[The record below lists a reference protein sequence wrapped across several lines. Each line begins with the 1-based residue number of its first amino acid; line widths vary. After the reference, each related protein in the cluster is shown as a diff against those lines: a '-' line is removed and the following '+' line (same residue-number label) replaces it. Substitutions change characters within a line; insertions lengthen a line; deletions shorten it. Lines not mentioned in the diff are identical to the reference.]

1 MPERG
6 VTPTAEPGSRRHPP
20 AHAGVMA
27 GEFTGEVASFY
38 ARYRRGYPAAFTG
51 LLASALR
58 LDADAVVAD
67 IGCGTGQLTIP
78 LAGLARAVVGMDPE
92 PDMLALAARAAA
104 EQGATNV
111 TWVLGS
117 DEALPALA
125 TLAGRP
131 VLDAVTVANAIHLMP
146 EQRMFAA
153 AVTALR
159 PGGGIAVIAN
169 GTPLW
174 QQPSDWSRAV
184 RRALEEWLGTR
195 LTSCCGTDQQSR
207 QRYRDAMH
215 HAGFT
220 GIREEYVEYTSDL
233 DFDELIGGLC
243 SAMPAHLLPP
253 AAERPA
259 FAARI
264 RRAIG
269 TATPLTEQVRV
280 AALVG
285 RRP

>member
-1 MPERG
+1 
-6 VTPTAEPGSRRHPP
+6 
-20 AHAGVMA
+20 
-27 GEFTGEVASFY
+27 
-38 ARYRRGYPAAFTG
+38 
-51 LLASALR
+51 
-58 LDADAVVAD
+58 
-67 IGCGTGQLTIP
+67 
-78 LAGLARAVVGMDPE
+78 
-92 PDMLALAARAAA
+92 
-104 EQGATNV
+104 V

-146 EQRMFAA
+146 EQRLFAA

-195 LTSCCGTDQQSR
+195 LKSCCGTDHQSR

-215 HAGFT
+215 QAGCDASYRIST
-220 GIREEYVEYTSDL
+220 CQRM
-233 DFDELIGGLC
+233 GLRGT
-243 SAMPAHLLPP
+243 
-253 AAERPA
+253 RPA
-259 FAARI
+259 T
-264 RRAIG
+264 G
-269 TATPLTEQVRV
+269 
-280 AALVG
+280 
-285 RRP
+285 

>member
-1 MPERG
+1 
-6 VTPTAEPGSRRHPP
+6 
-20 AHAGVMA
+20 
-27 GEFTGEVASFY
+27 
-38 ARYRRGYPAAFTG
+38 
-51 LLASALR
+51 
-58 LDADAVVAD
+58 
-67 IGCGTGQLTIP
+67 
-78 LAGLARAVVGMDPE
+78 
-92 PDMLALAARAAA
+92 
-104 EQGATNV
+104 
-111 TWVLGS
+111 
-117 DEALPALA
+117 
-125 TLAGRP
+125 
-131 VLDAVTVANAIHLMP
+131 
-146 EQRMFAA
+146 MFAA

-243 SAMPAHLLPP
+243 SAMPAHLLPR

-285 RRP
+285 RCP